1 MNLPFKLVSTDFDGT
16 LHAEFETPPVPQDL
30 QDLIGELQRQG
41 VRWIINTG
49 RDLSSLMEGMA
60 RARLTIRPD
69 YVVVVEREI
78 YVTSNPPG
86 ALVWA
91 NDQEIGR
98 TPLARDFTWY
108 GTYDVVVRKD
118 GCEPL
123 HTKTKVIAPWW
134 QWPPIDLAVEVLPGH
149 WVDRREI
156 RYDLKPASTQPAD
169 PELMLNRAEQL
180 RIRLEG
186 SQYTRNPATVPV
198 TKPSTTQASQPATTQ
213 VAK

>member
-1 MNLPFKLVSTDFDGT
+1 MRSVYS
-16 LHAEFETPPVPQDL
+16 AAMV
-30 QDLIGELQRQG
+30 
-41 VRWIINTG
+41 
-49 RDLSSLMEGMA
+49 
-60 RARLTIRPD
+60 RARWMLAALVAIPGCGR
-69 YVVVVEREI
+69 VEREI

-118 GCEPL
+118 GYEPL

-149 WVDRREI
+149 WIDHRRI
-156 RYDLKPASTQPAD
+156 SYDLKPASTQPAD

-186 SQYTRNPATVPV
+186 SQYTRNPATVPA
-198 TKPSTTQASQPATTQ
+198 TKPSTTQATQPATPQATKATGHSSQ
-213 VAK
+213 